1 MSSAESEAAR
11 KSEVQKMIKDA
22 FSLFDKDSKGVCDV
36 REVGTI
42 VRHLGICPTEIE
54 LRDMITEVRVVPR
67 LRTHARFRRL
77 RPLPA
82 RAPADPLTAAAAA
95 ATAD

>member
-1 MSSAESEAAR
+1 
-11 KSEVQKMIKDA
+11 MIKDA

-54 LRDMITEVRVVPR
+54 LRDMITEVSRRLLSPHAFGGTARLPELAVVSGR
-67 LRTHARFRRL
+67 GARARRRL
-77 RPLPA
+77 RRRSRPA
-82 RAPADPLTAAAAA
+82 SSGLKSLSA
-95 ATAD
+95 